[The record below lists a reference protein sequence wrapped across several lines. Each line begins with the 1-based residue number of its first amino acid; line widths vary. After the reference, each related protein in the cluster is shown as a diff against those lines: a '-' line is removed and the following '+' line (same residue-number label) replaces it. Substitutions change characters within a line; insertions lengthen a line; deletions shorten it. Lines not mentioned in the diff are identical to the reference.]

1 MATKPAC
8 DQSAWTLYDGGGV
21 LHGVAWRSLT
31 LLNNDGY
38 VWIKTTHI
46 IDKNI
51 VGVDHF
57 NIHDWI

>member
-1 MATKPAC
+1 MATKPVC
-8 DQSAWTLYDGGGV
+8 DRPAWTLYDGDGV

-31 LLNNDGY
+31 LLNNDGN

-51 VGVDHF
+51 VDV
-57 NIHDWI
+57 